1 MDINRTSKKGAMAM
15 IDFRGLFVEFF
26 RTKRGPVL
34 LSLLAVVFLLSP
46 VFAGAQE
53 LSATLS
59 GVVTDA
65 TGAVI
70 PHASVTVAQ
79 NGVNAGSR
87 VVQTDGSGNYVATNL
102 TAGTYSITITAAGF
116 ETFKGKN
123 IVLNVA
129 EKHAFNAQLTPGSTS
144 TTITVEDNPVQ
155 VDTETSG
162 QAGTISG
169 VQIRELEINSRN
181 FEQLITLQP
190 GVVNQLGDEPNA
202 SGIAISVNGARTSA
216 NNWTVDGADINDSG
230 SNGTVVNEP
239 SMDAIQEITLER
251 GNYDA
256 GYGRSGGGQIL
267 VATKNGTSAFHGEG
281 YEYVRNTMFDAN
293 DWLNKQSQE
302 TITATNPVASNDA
315 GVNHHNVY
323 GFTVGGPIY
332 IPKVYNENKSKT
344 FFFWSED
351 WHKINSAASSVTI
364 PVPTTNNINGIFQ
377 AAPTICGPTSPAGCV
392 NDPTGS
398 IGTQAIATQYAA
410 YGATY
415 NPATN
420 ETTIAQAANPSSKNT
435 QLYLADVFKP
445 NANAAGSETLNL
457 PAVTDYRDDI
467 VRIDH
472 YFSDKV
478 HFYARGMNDVMPV
491 TEPMGLWAGNNYPG
505 MAAASVDSPGK
516 NVVGN
521 LTWTISPTIVNEL
534 EFVYAQGT
542 YHSSFQ
548 SGQFANS
555 ASALSAL
562 QPNTEQFKDPY
573 GRLSAVGITGLT
585 GFSAGSTPWKERN
598 LDRSYFDN
606 LALTLGKHT
615 VRMGFQLQQMLKNEN
630 AVAGEASFS
639 FGTALGADVPFA
651 DFLLG
656 NVLQYTQQNKDTVPD
671 LQYFNRELYIQD
683 DWKVTQKLTINLG
696 LRWSSFPS
704 PHDKANILANFDPTL
719 YSPLLAPTINPATG
733 NFNPGQ
739 SVGGF
744 NLVPA
749 TYANGI
755 IFPTGAACA
764 TAQTY
769 SSQVQCSPFGKTID
783 PTYNANFAPR
793 IGFAYNPDGKGV
805 TSIRGGFG
813 IFYDR
818 VLNGIF
824 EQSAFYDPPE
834 VQTDTINNTTFDDA
848 TGGSSVTSLGP
859 NMMWTTGTPAFK
871 VPNYADYNLTVE
883 RQLLP
888 TTTVSVAYV
897 GSQARHLI
905 GEFDMNQPTLAS
917 RLAKPGNVDVNA
929 LRPYAGYSYFDTKA
943 TTFTSNYNS
952 LQIALQHRSSKGL
965 TVGAAYTWAKSL
977 TTNSVD
983 RAGGL
988 NGNTQYGTT
997 DSYNMKMD
1005 YGPSGFNQP
1014 QTFVVNYVYNLP
1026 FFKEQHGAEGLLLGG
1041 WELSGITS
1049 MLSGTSFNVVQAT
1062 DPFACPTIASGPS
1075 AGLCDPAKSLPNQG
1089 LRGLGIG
1096 SPDSHIAARPD
1107 QIAKVNMTR
1116 KPGQWFTQSSY
1127 APAVGHFGNVS
1138 SGSLLGPGMQKWD
1151 LALVKNTKIYGPVG
1165 MQLRA
1170 EAFDLFN
1177 HPNFLTVDNGY
1188 SDTTFGMVN
1197 SDHEPRLLQFGAKVT
1212 F

>member
-34 LSLLAVVFLLSP
+34 LSLLALVFLLSP
-46 VFAGAQE
+46 VFTGAQE

-190 GVVNQLGDEPNA
+190 GVVNQLGDEPSA

-302 TITATNPVASNDA
+302 AAGQKNEA

-323 GFTVGGPIY
+323 GFTIGGPIY
-332 IPKVYNENKSKT
+332 IPKYYNENKNKT

-351 WHKINSAASSVTI
+351 WHKINQAASSVTI
-364 PVPTTNNINGIFQ
+364 TTPTTAEVGGVFPGNITAQ
-377 AAPTICGPTSPAGCV
+377 YPA
-392 NDPTGS
+392 
-398 IGTQAIATQYAA
+398 
-410 YGATY
+410 ATY
-415 NPATN
+415 NAITN
-420 ETTIAQAANPSSKNT
+420 QSTIPTTSFSKNAQVYLT
-435 QLYLADVFKP
+435 DLYTP
-445 NANAAGSETLNL
+445 NANASGALTLNL

-472 YFSDKV
+472 YFNDKV
-478 HFYARGMNDVMPV
+478 HFYARGMNDIMPV

-505 MAAASVDSPGK
+505 AAAAAVDSPGK

-562 QPNTEQFKDPY
+562 QPNTEQFNDPY
-573 GRLSAVGITGLT
+573 GRLPAISVTGLT

-656 NVLQYTQQNKDTVPD
+656 NVLSYTQQNKDTVPD
-671 LQYFNRELYIQD
+671 LQYFNREMYIQD
-683 DWKVTQKLTINLG
+683 DWKLTQKLTLNLG

-704 PHDKANILANFDPTL
+704 PHDKNNILANFDPTL
-719 YSPLLAPTINPATG
+719 YSPLLAPKIVAATG
-733 NFNPGQ
+733 NFLPGQ

-834 VQTDTINNTTFDDA
+834 VQTVTINNTSFDKPLAVGGA
-848 TGGSSVTSLGP
+848 TSYGP

-905 GEFDMNQPTLAS
+905 GEYDMNQPTVAS
-917 RLAKPGNVDVNA
+917 RLAAPANTDVNA

-1014 QTFVVNYVYNLP
+1014 QTLIVNYVYNLP

-1049 MLSGTSFNVVQAT
+1049 MLSGTSFSVVQPT
-1062 DPFACPTIASGPS
+1062 DPYACPTLASGPS
-1075 AGLCDPAKSLPNQG
+1075 AGLCDPTKTLPGQG

-1096 SPDSHIAARPD
+1096 SPDSHIAARPN
-1107 QIAKVNMTR
+1107 QVAAVNMTR
-1116 KPGQWFTQSSY
+1116 KPGQWFTQSSF
-1127 APAVGHFGNVS
+1127 APAVGHFGNTG

-1151 LALVKNTKIYGPVG
+1151 LALVKNTKIVG
-1165 MQLRA
+1165 HVGVQLRA

-1177 HPNFLTVDNGY
+1177 HPNFLTVDSNMGDGA
-1188 SDTTFGMVN
+1188 SFGTVN
-1197 SDHEPRLLQFGAKVT
+1197 SDHEPRLLQLGAKVT

>member
-34 LSLLAVVFLLSP
+34 LSLLALVFLLSP
-46 VFAGAQE
+46 VFTGAQE

-87 VVQTDGSGNYVATNL
+87 VVQTDGAGNYVATNL

-190 GVVNQLGDEPNA
+190 GVVNQLGDEPSA

-293 DWLNKQSQE
+293 DWLNKQSQ
-302 TITATNPVASNDA
+302 ISSGQPNDA

-323 GFTVGGPIY
+323 GFTIGGPIY
-332 IPKVYNENKSKT
+332 IPKYYNENKNKT

-351 WHKINSAASSVTI
+351 WHKITSAASSVTI
-364 PVPTTNNINGIFQ
+364 KTPTTAEVGGVFPGNI
-377 AAPTICGPTSPAGCV
+377 T
-392 NDPTGS
+392 
-398 IGTQAIATQYAA
+398 AA
-410 YGATY
+410 YGGTY
-415 NPATN
+415 SSTTGM
-420 ETTIAQAANPSSKNT
+420 TTIPSTSFSKNAQVYLT
-435 QLYLADVFKP
+435 DLYTP
-445 NANAAGSETLNL
+445 NANASGQLTLNL
-457 PAVTDYRDDI
+457 PAENSYRDDI

-472 YFSDKV
+472 YFNDKV

-505 MAAASVDSPGK
+505 AAAAAVDSPGK

-534 EFVYAQGT
+534 EFVYSQGT
-542 YHSSFQ
+542 YNSSFQ

-555 ASALSAL
+555 ATALSAL
-562 QPNTEQFKDPY
+562 QPNSEQFNDPY
-573 GRLSAVGITGLT
+573 GRLPAINITGVT

-615 VRMGFQLQQMLKNEN
+615 VRMGFQLQQMLKSEN
-630 AVAGEASFS
+630 AVAGEANFN
-639 FGTALGADVPFA
+639 FGTGLAGDVPFA
-651 DFLLG
+651 DFLVG
-656 NVLQYTQQNKDTVPD
+656 NVVSYSQQNKDTTPD
-671 LQYFNRELYIQD
+671 LQYFNSEMYIQD
-683 DWKVTQKLTINLG
+683 DWKLTQKLTLNLG

-704 PHDKANILANFDPTL
+704 PTDKNNILANFDPAL

-783 PTYNANFAPR
+783 PTYRANFAPR
-793 IGFAYNPDGKGV
+793 VGFAYNPDGHGV

-834 VQTDTINNTTFDDA
+834 VQTITINNTTFDKPLAVAGA
-848 TGGSSVTSLGP
+848 TSYGP

-905 GEFDMNQPTLAS
+905 GEYDQNQPTIAS
-917 RLAKPGNVDVNA
+917 RLAATANTDVNA
-929 LRPYAGYSYFDTKA
+929 LRPYAGYSYFDTKG
-943 TTFTSNYNS
+943 TIFTSNYNS

-983 RAGGL
+983 RSGGL

-997 DSYNMKMD
+997 DTYNMKMD

-1014 QTFVVNYVYNLP
+1014 QTLIVNYVYNLP

-1049 MLSGTSFNVVQAT
+1049 MLSGTSFSVVQAT
-1062 DPFACPTIASGPS
+1062 DPYACPTLSS
-1075 AGLCDPAKSLPNQG
+1075 GLCDPAHTLPGQG
-1089 LRGLGIG
+1089 LRGIGIG
-1096 SPDSHIAARPD
+1096 NPDGHIAARPN
-1107 QIAKVNMTR
+1107 QIAPVHMTR
-1116 KPGQWFTQSSY
+1116 TVAQWFSTASFS
-1127 APAVGHFGNVS
+1127 PAVGHFGNTG
-1138 SGSLLGPGMQKWD
+1138 SGTLLGPGMQKWD
-1151 LALVKNTKIYGPVG
+1151 LALVKNTKIYGHVG

-1177 HPNFLTVDNGY
+1177 HPNFLTVDNSI
-1188 SDTTFGMVN
+1188 SDGASFGTVN

>member
-1 MDINRTSKKGAMAM
+1 MAM

-87 VVQTDGSGNYVATNL
+87 VVQTDGAGNYVATNL
-102 TAGTYSITITAAGF
+102 TAGTYSITVTATGF

-129 EKHAFNAQLTPGSTS
+129 EKHTFNAQLTPGSTS

-190 GVVNQLGDEPNA
+190 GVVNQLGDEPSA

-302 TITATNPVASNDA
+302 AAGQKNEA

-323 GFTVGGPIY
+323 GFTIGGPIY
-332 IPKVYNENKSKT
+332 IPKYYNENKNKT

-351 WHKINSAASSVTI
+351 WHKINQAASSVTI
-364 PVPTTNNINGIFQ
+364 TTPTTAEVGGVFPGNITAQ
-377 AAPTICGPTSPAGCV
+377 YPA
-392 NDPTGS
+392 
-398 IGTQAIATQYAA
+398 
-410 YGATY
+410 ATY
-415 NPATN
+415 NAITN
-420 ETTIAQAANPSSKNT
+420 QSTIPTTSFSKNAQVYLT
-435 QLYLADVFKP
+435 DLYTP
-445 NANAAGSETLNL
+445 NANASGALTLNL

-472 YFSDKV
+472 YFNDKV
-478 HFYARGMNDVMPV
+478 HFYARGMNDIMPV

-505 MAAASVDSPGK
+505 AAAAAVDSPGK

-562 QPNTEQFKDPY
+562 QPNTEQFNDPY
-573 GRLSAVGITGLT
+573 GRLPAISVTGLT

-656 NVLQYTQQNKDTVPD
+656 NVLSYTQQNKDTVPD
-671 LQYFNRELYIQD
+671 LQYFNREMYIQD
-683 DWKVTQKLTINLG
+683 DWKLTQKLTLNLG

-704 PHDKANILANFDPTL
+704 PHDKNNILANFDPTL
-719 YSPLLAPTINPATG
+719 YSPLLAPKIVAATG
-733 NFNPGQ
+733 NFLPGQ

-834 VQTDTINNTTFDDA
+834 VQTVTINNTSFDKPLAVGGA
-848 TGGSSVTSLGP
+848 TSYGP

-905 GEFDMNQPTLAS
+905 GEYDMNQPTVAS
-917 RLAKPGNVDVNA
+917 RLAAPANTDVNA

-1107 QIAKVNMTR
+1107 QVAKVNMTR